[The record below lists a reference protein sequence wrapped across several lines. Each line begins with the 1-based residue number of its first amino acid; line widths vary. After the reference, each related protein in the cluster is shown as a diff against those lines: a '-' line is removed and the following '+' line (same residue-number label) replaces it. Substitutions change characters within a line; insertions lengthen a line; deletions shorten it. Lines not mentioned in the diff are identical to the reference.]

1 MSDEAKEQRLLD
13 ILSSQLPD
21 VFSGMEPKQIESV
34 QIARGSG
41 FPTPDQIW
49 QSTDGQTVPASWSH
63 VEGYG
68 FRILTNGGVRFFPTT
83 NWPIVRIYP
92 SSRADHLATTIHDPY
107 RHPGQRI
114 TRTLVR
120 YPTLGN
126 VAALWLLNDVE
137 VPVELTPAFIDTAES
152 E

>member
-1 MSDEAKEQRLLD
+1 MSDPKEMRLIEVIND
-13 ILSSQLPD
+13 VAPD
-21 VFSGMEPKQIESV
+21 VLGDMEPQKIQPV

-49 QSTDGQTVPASWSH
+49 QSTDGQTVPASWNH

-68 FRILTNGGVRFFPTT
+68 FRILTSGGLRFFPTT

-126 VAALWLLNDVE
+126 VAALWLLGDVE
-137 VPVELTPAFIDTAES
+137 VPVELTPAFVDTAES
-152 E
+152 A